1 MTDSFRV
8 IVAAGTYDGVLA
20 GWELTTRKNKFEI
33 VFASPSHIGSIRSVA
48 HQDTQHTVV
57 SCGYDEVIKTHN
69 FAKRQTDTGEVRT
82 PSAYGTPCCSSFAQ
96 NHCLVGFSEGHI
108 VIYKKR
114 DWSVQHVLK
123 GHEGGVSS
131 IAVHPTGKMAL
142 TGGSRDGKLKLWDLT
157 RGRLAFSTK
166 IASKESIDTVVWASD
181 GSSYGFGYGS
191 HVTVRDVASGSDL
204 LDIELPSRVNQVCFI
219 EGDDGM
225 FLVAACN
232 DGSLPVLD
240 VPKSVDPN
248 EQERFAVMAIEA
260 VEGPVAGEER
270 FKCIQAVQDYHV
282 VTATSAGVISLMNLQ
297 GSVNMI
303 KQDKLAN
310 KNASVN
316 HREEDSEEESD
327 DGRVSSDSDD
337 EELAVEIVDSTQLG
351 TGARITCLVAYSYSE
366 NGDDGVAG
374 DVKETKKR
382 KHEDGLNQPKT
393 DKHLKRSEIIG
404 VGDLEKARKLVSKAK
419 KIQKRNEEKKR
430 KPKKT

>member
-20 GWELTTRKNKFEI
+20 GWELSSDKNKFEI
-33 VFASPSHIGSIRSVA
+33 VFASPSHIGSIRSVS
-48 HQDTQHTVV
+48 HQESAQHTLV

-69 FAKRQTDTGEVRT
+69 FSKRQTDTGEVRT
-82 PSAYGTPCCSSFAQ
+82 PSEYGTPCCSSFAQ
-96 NHCLVGFSEGHI
+96 NHCLVGFSEGQI

-114 DWSVQHVLK
+114 DWSVQHVFK

-131 IAVHPTGKMAL
+131 IAVHPSGKMAL
-142 TGGSRDGKLKLWDLT
+142 TGGSKDGKLKLWDLT
-157 RGRLAFSTK
+157 KGRLAFTTK

-181 GSSYGFGYGS
+181 GASYGFGHGS

-204 LDIELPSRVNQVCFI
+204 LDIDLPSRVNQICFI

-240 VPKSVDPN
+240 VPKTVDPN
-248 EQERFAVMAIEA
+248 EKERFAVMAIES

-270 FKCIQAVQDYHV
+270 FKCIQAVHHGYHV
-282 VTATSAGVISLMNLQ
+282 VTANSAGVISLMNLQ

-303 KQDKLAN
+303 QQDKLAS
-310 KNASVN
+310 KGVSAS
-316 HREEDSEEESD
+316 RDGDSDDSEEES
-327 DGRVSSDSDD
+327 GSDD

-351 TGARITCLVAYSYSE
+351 TGARITCLIAYSTSE
-366 NGDDGVAG
+366 SQDEDKSEST
-374 DVKETKKR
+374 KETKKR
-382 KHEDGLNQPKT
+382 KQEDGPDQLKP
-393 DKHLKRSEIIG
+393 DKQFKRSEVLG
-404 VGDLEKARKLVSKAK
+404 ADELEKARKLVSKAK
-419 KIQKRNEEKKR
+419 KIQKRNEEKKGR
-430 KPKKT
+430 GKVKKV